1 MFVRLIADVAV
12 ALIFFSVA
20 APALAGQAKPPAP
33 EAAADSMVTVT
44 GEKPAEKK
52 TSTKITDPKDPNFV
66 RCRSEPVLNSRA
78 QRVKVCRTNKEWAAA
93 AREGN
98 RQTQEL
104 LNAGRPTQPSP

>member
-1 MFVRLIADVAV
+1 MFARWIGNIAIGSFAVTASV
-12 ALIFFSVA
+12 ALA
-20 APALAGQAKPPAP
+20 QPAPPAP
-33 EAAADSMVTVT
+33 AAVTDPSVTVV
-44 GEKPAEKK
+44 GEKPAKAEASDKV
-52 TSTKITDPKDPNFV
+52 TDPKDPNFV

-93 AREGN
+93 SREGN

>member
-1 MFVRLIADVAV
+1 MPAHRVIRFALPFCAATLFGAIAQAE
-12 ALIFFSVA
+12 
-20 APALAGQAKPPAP
+20 PASAGTETTP
-33 EAAADSMVTVT
+33 SVTVT
-44 GEKPAEKK
+44 GEKPVEPK
-52 TSTKITDPKDPNFV
+52 TSAKVTDPKDPNFV